1 MTRTHTSRRG
11 VLRLSGLVGCGCV
24 AGCSALQSEGGT
36 GDSVSSPDDKD
47 DETDDTASTTPLSW
61 IPDPEAV
68 TTATRPPVLT
78 ARPAAFH
85 AVADRLAESI
95 PAFVDHP
102 VTRHAFLDLDP
113 AAIDGVASGPAT
125 TAITGY
131 DREGARAGLLDAG
144 FERTDGDG
152 EVALYER
159 GDGDVTVA
167 LGTGVLLVGRR
178 TQAATARE
186 VVAAARRAGRGEDR
200 YAAATGLGGVA
211 SPLSDAPYRLLVP
224 VDSGETAPD
233 RGLFATERGY
243 GVALTPDGDRTDYTA
258 VRAFDG
264 DAPQGALDRWF
275 DQWEPSSAVSDVSLS
290 TESGRATVAGTATT
304 SNLLLYDLARTVRSA
319 AATEPGVDRRNG
331 RVHTINV
338 TAMQFTYQPFI
349 GDDLTVPVG
358 EPVTFTLTS
367 RDVVHG
373 FRIEGTPV
381 ERTVLA
387 GEETSVT
394 VTFEDSG
401 QRTVSC
407 SRYCGTGHDV
417 MEAQFR
423 VGD

>member
-1 MTRTHTSRRG
+1 MTRTSTSRRRL
-11 VLRLSGLVGCGCV
+11 LRLSGLVGCGCV
-24 AGCSALQSEGGT
+24 AGCSALQSEDGT
-36 GDSVSSPDDKD
+36 GDDAA
-47 DETDDTASTTPLSW
+47 DDTPTDTPDGVASTTPLSW
-61 IPDPEAV
+61 LPAPEAV

-85 AVADRLAESI
+85 AVADRIAESI
-95 PAFVDHP
+95 PEFVDQP
-102 VTRHAFLDLDP
+102 VTRHAFLDIDP
-113 AAIDGVASGPAT
+113 ASIDGVASGPAT

-131 DREGARAGLLDAG
+131 DREGARAGLRDAG

-152 EVALYER
+152 EFTMYER

-167 LGTGVLLVGRR
+167 LGGSVLLVGRR

-186 VVAAARRAGRGEDR
+186 VIAAARRAGQGEDG
-200 YAAATGLGGVA
+200 YAAATGLDGITSA
-211 SPLSDAPYRLLVP
+211 LSDAPYRLLVP
-224 VDSGETAPD
+224 VDSDETTPD

-264 DAPQGALDRWF
+264 DAPQGAFEQWF
-275 DQWEPSSAVSDVSLS
+275 DQWEPSPSVSDASLS

-304 SNLLLYDLARTVRSA
+304 SALLLHDFAGTVRSA
-319 AATEPGVDRRNG
+319 AAAEPGVERRDG
-331 RVHTINV
+331 RVHTIRV
-338 TAMQFTYQPFI
+338 AAMQFAYQPFI
-349 GDDLTVPVG
+349 GSDVSVPVG
-358 EPVTFTLTS
+358 EPVTMSLTS

-381 ERTVLA
+381 ERTVLP

-394 VTFEDSG
+394 VIFEDSG

-407 SRYCGTGHDV
+407 SRYCGAGHDV

>member
-1 MTRTHTSRRG
+1 MTRMDTSRRRL
-11 VLRLSGLVGCGCV
+11 LRLGGLVGCGCV
-24 AGCSALQSEGGT
+24 AGCSALQSENGAS
-36 GDSVSSPDDKD
+36 DDASSSD
-47 DETDDTASTTPLSW
+47 DEADGAASTTPLSW
-61 IPDPEAV
+61 IPAPETV

-113 AAIDGVASGPAT
+113 AAIEGVASGPAT

-131 DREGARAGLLDAG
+131 DREGARAGLRDAG

-152 EVALYER
+152 EFTMYER

-167 LGTGVLLVGRR
+167 LGDAVLLVGRR

-186 VVAAARRAGRGEDR
+186 VVAAARRAGRGEDG
-200 YAAATGLGGVA
+200 YATATGLDGVTSA
-211 SPLSDAPYRLLVP
+211 LSDAPYRLLVP
-224 VDSGETAPD
+224 VDSDGTAPD

-243 GVALTPDGDRTDYTA
+243 GIALTPDGDRTNYTA

-264 DAPQGALDRWF
+264 DAPQGTLERWF
-275 DQWEPSSAVSDVSLS
+275 DQWEPSSAVTDVSLS
-290 TESGRATVAGTATT
+290 TESGRATVSGTATT
-304 SNLLLYDLARTVRSA
+304 SDLLLYDLSRTVRSA
-319 AATEPGVDRRNG
+319 ADLEPGVERRNG
-331 RVHTINV
+331 RVHTIRV
-338 TAMQFTYQPFI
+338 TAMQFAYMPLT
-349 GDDLTVPVG
+349 GDDLSVPVG
-358 EPVTFTLTS
+358 EPVRITLTS

-381 ERTVLA
+381 ERTVIP

-394 VTFEDSG
+394 VTFEESG

-407 SRYCGTGHDV
+407 SRYCGTAHDV
-417 MEAQFR
+417 MEGQFR